1 MKFNEFNNDARKQL
15 AERKGL
21 TEEQLDEILPAIAA
35 IGRVA
40 ATGAARGA
48 AALARGAA
56 KGAAS
61 LGRAGAKAAG
71 RAAGA
76 AGRSAA
82 RGVAKSI
89 GGRNREEPETND
101 PNDTVGTQDKVPMG
115 STGTQG
121 TQGTRSTS
129 SATNK
134 QPNIKAGQTIKLPA
148 QTTTGKPGPQK
159 PFKITKVKGDEVEI
173 KNPMPKPG
181 EPDKVTYKM
190 KDLEGV
196 LGNETK

>member
-15 AERKGL
+15 AERKGI
-21 TEEQLDEILPAIAA
+21 TEEQLDEVLPAIAA
-35 IGRVA
+35 VGRVA

-71 RAAGA
+71 RAAA
-76 AGRSAA
+76 RSAA

-129 SATNK
+129 SAINK
-134 QPNIKAGQTIKLPA
+134 QSNIKAGQTIKLPA

-181 EPDKVTYKM
+181 EPDKVTYK
-190 KDLEGV
+190 KQDLEGV